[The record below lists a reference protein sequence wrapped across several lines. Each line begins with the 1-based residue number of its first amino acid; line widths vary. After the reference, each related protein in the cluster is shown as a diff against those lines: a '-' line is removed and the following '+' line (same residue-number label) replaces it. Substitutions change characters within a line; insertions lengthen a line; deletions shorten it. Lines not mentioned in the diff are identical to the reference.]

1 MSKIV
6 GVTVGTALSP
16 EKIKEKINPV
26 LSVNGEK
33 PDELGNVK
41 CTFTFEGLTDEEKAS
56 LKGDDGSRGT
66 GILKV
71 TTAPSNYTTTTN
83 GVKPTKRM
91 SLSTIKSQSGV
102 SEVLVGDNISHSYYL
117 YHIYYVDETYAY
129 MDTSQS
135 IRGATGATGSKGAD
149 GKTPVKGEDYYT
161 EADKTEMVN
170 AVVAALPKYNG
181 EVTTV

>member
-6 GVTVGTALSP
+6 SVTVGTPLSP

-33 PDELGNVK
+33 PDESGNVK

-56 LKGDDGSRGT
+56 LKGD
-66 GILKV
+66 
-71 TTAPSNYTTTTN
+71 
-83 GVKPTKRM
+83 
-91 SLSTIKSQSGV
+91 
-102 SEVLVGDNISHSYYL
+102 
-117 YHIYYVDETYAY
+117 
-129 MDTSQS
+129 
-135 IRGATGATGSKGAD
+135 
-149 GKTPVKGEDYYT
+149 KGEDGGYYKPSLLGGT
-161 EADKTEMVN
+161 LMFTPSKSSMPAVGSVGNIKGDKGDKGEDGYTPKKGVDYFTSADKTEMVN

>member
-33 PDELGNVK
+33 PDESGNVK

-56 LKGDDGSRGT
+56 LKGDKGEDGGYYKPSLLGGT
-66 GILKV
+66 LIFSPSKSSMPAVGSVGNIKGEKGDKGEQGIQGIQGEK
-71 TTAPSNYTTTTN
+71 
-83 GVKPTKRM
+83 
-91 SLSTIKSQSGV
+91 
-102 SEVLVGDNISHSYYL
+102 GDKG
-117 YHIYYVDETYAY
+117 DKGDKGE
-129 MDTSQS
+129 D
-135 IRGATGATGSKGAD
+135 GAD
-149 GKTPVKGEDYYT
+149 GYTPKKGVDYYT